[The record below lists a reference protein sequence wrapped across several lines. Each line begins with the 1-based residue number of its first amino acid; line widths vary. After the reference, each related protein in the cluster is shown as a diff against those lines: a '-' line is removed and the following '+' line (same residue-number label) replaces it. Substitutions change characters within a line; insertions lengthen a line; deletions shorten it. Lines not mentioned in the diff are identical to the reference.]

1 MAGGDNCNACVIG
14 NGKADFAGQVD
25 IIGNGAFPL
34 SAPFVPHLLGGV
46 WHIADSKASLD
57 AKLTDARLFSTLPA
71 EIIALTPKGFASP
84 GDIVLCE
91 DSLLWP
97 PPTWSK
103 TFLTVAEINAAG
115 PALHLLG
122 GLKHQA
128 DTKANLDSKLTDA
141 NLISTRPGE
150 IAAIALKPSPVPADL
165 LLIEDSGAAFAKKR
179 ITISSLPVA
188 SFTSGF
194 YAYRTGANITI
205 GPSSELLIDFNQKRD
220 DTLNEFALA
229 TDIFTAINA
238 GRYQFN
244 ASCVFGM
251 TAAGATNLRLK
262 HNGNVIITDGRDAA
276 TGLIVLNVNVTVKL
290 AAGDTVAVYGFQTS
304 AINQVIATNG
314 LTFNGGQ
321 FQGV

>member
-1 MAGGDNCNACVIG
+1 MAGGDNCGNACVIG

-57 AKLTDARLFSTLPA
+57 AKLTDATLFSTLPA

-84 GDIVLCE
+84 GDIILCE

-97 PPTWSK
+97 PPAWAK
-103 TFLTVAEINAAG
+103 TYLTVAEILAAG
-115 PALHLLG
+115 PA
-122 GLKHQA
+122 GLK
-128 DTKANLDSKLTDA
+128 
-141 NLISTRPGE
+141 
-150 IAAIALKPSPVPADL
+150 
-165 LLIEDSGAAFAKKR
+165 
-179 ITISSLPVA
+179 
-188 SFTSGF
+188 SGF

-220 DTLNEFALA
+220 DTLNEFSLA

-244 ASCVFGM
+244 ACCVFGM
-251 TAAGATNLRLK
+251 SAAGGTNLRLK
-262 HNGNVIITDGRDAA
+262 HNGNVIITDGRDVA